1 MNGEAKTGPRIMLVA
16 GEPSGDALGGE
27 LMQALKDMTGGKVGF
42 SGVGGARMEEQGLAS
57 IFPMTDIS
65 VMGPREVVPRLPL
78 ILRRIRQTAN
88 FAIAHKPDVMV
99 IIDSPDFTHLVARRV
114 AKKAP
119 RIPIVNY
126 VSPSVW
132 AWRRGRARAMA
143 RYLRR
148 VLALLPFEP
157 DFFKAQAGLDC
168 VYVGH
173 PAINRL
179 PEPGAGKRF
188 REAHRISPE
197 VPLLLLLPGSRVN
210 EVKRLMGIFGETA
223 ARLAREMPDLQIVL
237 PTVPHV
243 GDYVRAEVE
252 KWKLP
257 VIVVQDE
264 TEKRAAFDAA
274 TAALA
279 ASGTVSLELG
289 LARVPMVIG
298 YRIDRIAGTLVGR
311 MLKVP
316 SVVLVN
322 LILDRPSVQELLQH
336 RCTSENLGAA
346 LLPLLSDTPERR
358 RALADLDE
366 LKARMGAGGEHPSI
380 RAARAVLEILDTKA
394 LPAP

>member
-157 DFFKAQAGLDC
+157 DFLRLKP
-168 VYVGH
+168 VWIVSMS
-173 PAINRL
+173 AIPPSTACLSRARAN
-179 PEPGAGKRF
+179 GFAKRIAF
-188 REAHRISPE
+188 RPRCH
-197 VPLLLLLPGSRVN
+197 
-210 EVKRLMGIFGETA
+210 FFCCC
-223 ARLAREMPDLQIVL
+223 
-237 PTVPHV
+237 
-243 GDYVRAEVE
+243 
-252 KWKLP
+252 P
-257 VIVVQDE
+257 V
-264 TEKRAAFDAA
+264 
-274 TAALA
+274 A
-279 ASGTVSLELG
+279 AST
-289 LARVPMVIG
+289 R
-298 YRIDRIAGTLVGR
+298 
-311 MLKVP
+311 
-316 SVVLVN
+316 
-322 LILDRPSVQELLQH
+322 
-336 RCTSENLGAA
+336 
-346 LLPLLSDTPERR
+346 
-358 RALADLDE
+358 
-366 LKARMGAGGEHPSI
+366 
-380 RAARAVLEILDTKA
+380 
-394 LPAP
+394 

>member
-1 MNGEAKTGPRIMLVA
+1 MNEDVAIMPRIMLVA

-27 LMQALKDMTGGKVGF
+27 IMQALTDMTGGKLSF
-42 SGVGGARMEEQGLAS
+42 CGVGGARMEEQGLAS

-65 VMGPREVVPRLPL
+65 VMGPREIVPRLPL
-78 ILRRIRQTAN
+78 ILRRIRQTAK

-99 IIDSPDFTHLVARRV
+99 IIDSPEFTHLVARWV
-114 AKKAP
+114 ARKAP
-119 RIPIVNY
+119 EIPIVNY

-157 DFFKAQAGLDC
+157 AFFKAQAGLDC
-168 VYVGH
+168 IYVGH

-188 REAHRISPE
+188 REAHDIPAE
-197 VPLLLLLPGSRVN
+197 APLLLLLPGSRIN

-223 ARLAREMPDLQIVL
+223 ARLTKEMPGLHIVL

-243 GDYVRAEVE
+243 GDYVRAEAE

-257 VIVVQDE
+257 VIVIQNE
-264 TEKRAAFDAA
+264 SEKRAAFGAA

-298 YRIDRIAGTLVGR
+298 YRIERVAGTLVGR

-322 LILDRPSVQELLQH
+322 LILDRPSVKELLQY
-336 RCTSENLGAA
+336 RCTAENLSAA
-346 LLPLLSDTPERR
+346 LLPLLKDTPERR

-366 LKARMGAGGEHPSI
+366 LKERMEAEGEHPSV
-380 RAARAVLEILDTKA
+380 RAARAVLELLDRKL
-394 LPAP
+394 LPSG